1 MRAAAPT
8 AVALLLLACSPGPR
22 DPAPAPHAAP
32 APSAAALAAPPPAP
46 PCARHGTGPAPAPLD
61 PTHAGSG
68 VALAGLGG
76 RTLAFIADE
85 DDAALHTVDLDA
97 RSAIAR
103 TPLAG
108 RPAQVI
114 VLGDGR
120 VVASL
125 RDRGLLEVLEPV
137 DAAAPLARRCLVPVA
152 SEPVGLA
159 MTPDRATLLVASRWG
174 HALTSFATV
183 DLRPLGELPLARDP
197 SAVVASADGQ
207 RAFVSHAVGGR
218 ISVVA
223 LGEGGAPTEA
233 RELSTDGVE
242 WRFRPLLSKKFM
254 SSAFPP
260 DPPRPPAPAPSASAR
275 RAAFAPSG
283 GAPVV
288 SRVERRGSQGFALAR
303 APSGAVFAPIALVDP
318 GPETRGSGGYGGA
331 RAQTVIEH
339 IAVVDA
345 KGGRADVP
353 PVSSSLGTLGCQLPR
368 AAAIEPGEEVLL
380 VTCLGRD
387 EVIAYDARA
396 QIPGQPPQVG
406 SVRDRELFRARV
418 GAGPT
423 AIAVDSAR
431 RRAVVFSR
439 FDGELT
445 ILPAARDPGPTEY
458 RAPSK
463 EPAGEL
469 PVIVLPRASRLD
481 ELRAEGQRL
490 FHAAG
495 DRRTAFDGRACASCH
510 PDGRDDALTW
520 STPEGP
526 RQTPMLMGRL
536 DGTAPYGWEGDKKDL
551 EGHFARTLSR
561 LGGSGLRPDER
572 DALFAYLRGMA
583 PPGEATA
590 LAAEE
595 RAVTVTPPP
604 AARGGAAAS
613 AARGAA
619 AASAAARADLVARGD
634 ALFHSSK
641 AGCSNCHLG
650 DELTTD
656 GARHDVRSA
665 TRFDAARAFET
676 PSLRF
681 VGRSAPY
688 YHDGRYPTLLALV
701 EGVDGTMGHTAHL
714 SADDRRALVTYL
726 ESL

>member
-1 MRAAAPT
+1 MRAASPT
-8 AVALLLLACSPGPR
+8 ALALLLLACSSTPR
-22 DPAPAPHAAP
+22 DP
-32 APSAAALAAPPPAP
+32 APPPAP
-46 PCARHGTGPAPAPLD
+46 PPPSAPAAAELPPASPCARRGAGPAPAPLD

-76 RTLAFIADE
+76 RTLAFVADE
-85 DDAALHTVDLDA
+85 DDGAIHTVDLDA
-97 RSAIAR
+97 RAAIAR

-125 RDRGLLEVLEPV
+125 RDRGLLEVLEPG
-137 DAAAPLARRCLVPVA
+137 DAAAPLARRCLVTVA

-174 HALTSFATV
+174 HALTSLATA
-183 DLRPLGELPLARDP
+183 DLRRLGELPLARDP
-197 SAVVASADGQ
+197 SAVVASADGA

-218 ISVVA
+218 VSVVT
-223 LGEGGAPTEA
+223 LGEGGAPTGA
-233 RELSTDGVE
+233 RELSTDGAE
-242 WRFRPLLSKKFM
+242 WRFQTMLSKK
-254 SSAFPP
+254 SSLQA
-260 DPPRPPAPAPSASAR
+260 PRPSAPAPSASAR
-275 RAAFAPSG
+275 SPGFDPLDDLLSLARPRSA
-283 GAPVV
+283 
-288 SRVERRGSQGFALAR
+288 RVERRGSQGFALAR
-303 APSGAVFAPIALVDP
+303 AANGAVFAPIALVDP
-318 GPETRGSGGYGGA
+318 GPATGGGGYGSA
-331 RAQTVIEH
+331 RVPTVIEH
-339 IAVVDA
+339 IAVIDA
-345 KGGRADVP
+345 SGERADVP
-353 PVSSSLGTLGCQLPR
+353 PVSSHLGTQGCHLPR

-380 VTCLGRD
+380 VACLGLD

-396 QIPGQPPQVG
+396 QVPGQPPRVG

-445 ILPAARDPGPTEY
+445 ILPAARDPGPTEI

-463 EPAGEL
+463 ELAGEL
-469 PVIVLPRASRLD
+469 PVVVLPRASRLD
-481 ELRAEGQRL
+481 EQRAEGQRL

-495 DRRTAFDGRACASCH
+495 GRRIAFDGRACASCH

-536 DGTAPYGWEGDKKDL
+536 AGTAPYGWEGDKKDL
-551 EGHFARTLSR
+551 EGHFARTMSR
-561 LGGSGLRPDER
+561 LGGTGLRADER
-572 DALFAYLRGMA
+572 DAIFAYLRGMER
-583 PPGEATA
+583 PGEAA
-590 LAAEE
+590 VSSAPAEE
-595 RAVTVTPPP
+595 RAVTVGPQPP
-604 AARGGAAAS
+604 AVQAGAVTAGARE
-613 AARGAA
+613 
-619 AASAAARADLVARGD
+619 AAARADLAARGD
-634 ALFHSSK
+634 ALFHSTG
-641 AGCSNCHLG
+641 AGCSSCHLG

-665 TRFDAARAFET
+665 TRFEAVRAFDT

-681 VGRSAPY
+681 IGRSAPY
-688 YHDGRYPTLLALV
+688 YHDGRYATLLALV

-714 SADDRRALVTYL
+714 SGEDRRALIAYL

>member
-8 AVALLLLACSPGPR
+8 AVALLLLACTPGAR
-22 DPAPAPHAAP
+22 DPAPTPTTP
-32 APSAAALAAPPPAP
+32 PAAALAAPPSPP
-46 PCARHGTGPAPAPLD
+46 PCARRGAGPAPAPLD

-68 VALAGLGG
+68 VALAGLGD
-76 RTLAFIADE
+76 RTLAFVADE
-85 DDAALHTVDLDA
+85 DDAALHTVDLDT

-125 RDRGLLEVLEPV
+125 RDRGLLEVLEAA

-159 MTPDRATLLVASRWG
+159 MTPDRATLLVASRWD
-174 HALTSFATV
+174 HALTSFATD
-183 DLRPLGELPLARDP
+183 DLRRLGELPLARDP
-197 SAVVASADGQ
+197 GAVVASADGQ

-223 LGEGGAPTEA
+223 LGEGGAPTGA

-242 WRFRPLLSKKFM
+242 WRPQPLLSKKFM
-254 SSAFPP
+254 SIALPP
-260 DPPRPPAPAPSASAR
+260 EPLRPPASSAPTPSASAR
-275 RAAFAPSG
+275 RAAFDPFG

-288 SRVERRGSQGFALAR
+288 ARRPASRVARRGSQGFALAR

-345 KGGRADVP
+345 AGERADVP

-396 QIPGQPPQVG
+396 QIPGQPPRVG

-445 ILPAARDPGPTEY
+445 ILPAARDPGPTEH

-469 PVIVLPRASRLD
+469 PVVVLPRASRLD

-551 EGHFARTLSR
+551 EGHFARTMSR

-583 PPGEATA
+583 PPGEAAA

-595 RAVTVTPPP
+595 RAVTVVPP
-604 AARGGAAAS
+604 AAS
-613 AARGAA
+613 A
-619 AASAAARADLVARGD
+619 AAARADLVARGD

-641 AGCSNCHLG
+641 AGCSSCHLG

-681 VGRSAPY
+681 IGRSAPY

-701 EGVDGTMGHTAHL
+701 EGVGDTMGHTAHL

>member
-1 MRAAAPT
+1 MRAASPT
-8 AVALLLLACSPGPR
+8 ALAFLVLACASAPR
-22 DPAPAPHAAP
+22 DPAPAP
-32 APSAAALAAPPPAP
+32 APPPPSAP
-46 PCARHGTGPAPAPLD
+46 AAAELPPASPCARRGAGPAPAPLD

-76 RTLAFIADE
+76 RTLAFVADE
-85 DDAALHTVDLDA
+85 DDGAIHTVDLDA
-97 RSAIAR
+97 RAAIAR

-125 RDRGLLEVLEPV
+125 RDRGLLEVLEPG

-174 HALTSFATV
+174 HALTSLATD
-183 DLRPLGELPLARDP
+183 DLRRLGELPLARDP
-197 SAVVASADGQ
+197 SAVVASADGA

-218 ISVVA
+218 ISVVT
-223 LGEGGAPTEA
+223 LGEGGAPTGA
-233 RELSTDGVE
+233 RELSTDGAE
-242 WRFRPLLSKKFM
+242 WRFQTVLSKKFRLPAPLP
-254 SSAFPP
+254 S
-260 DPPRPPAPAPSASAR
+260 APAPSASAR
-275 RAAFAPSG
+275 SAAFDPFDDGPVLARRPS
-283 GAPVV
+283 A
-288 SRVERRGSQGFALAR
+288 RVERRGSQGFALAR
-303 APSGAVFAPIALVDP
+303 AANGAVFAPIALVDP
-318 GPETRGSGGYGGA
+318 GPATGGGGYGSA
-331 RAQTVIEH
+331 RVQTMIEH

-345 KGGRADVP
+345 NGEQADVP
-353 PVSSSLGTLGCQLPR
+353 PVSSHLGTQGCHLPR

-380 VTCLGRD
+380 VACLGLD

-396 QIPGQPPQVG
+396 QVPGQPPRVG
-406 SVRDRELFRARV
+406 PVRDRELFRARV

-439 FDGELT
+439 FDGALT
-445 ILPAARDPGPTEY
+445 LLPAARDPGPTKI

-463 EPAGEL
+463 ELAGEL
-469 PVIVLPRASRLD
+469 PVVVLPRASRLD
-481 ELRAEGQRL
+481 AQRAEGQRL

-495 DRRTAFDGRACASCH
+495 GRRIAFDGRACASCH

-536 DGTAPYGWEGDKKDL
+536 AGTAPYGWEGDKKDL
-551 EGHFARTLSR
+551 EGHFARTMSR
-561 LGGSGLRPDER
+561 LGGTGLRADER
-572 DALFAYLRGMA
+572 DAIFAYLGGMER
-583 PPGEATA
+583 PGEAAVLT
-590 LAAEE
+590 AEE
-595 RAVTVTPPP
+595 RAVAVGPLPP
-604 AARGGAAAS
+604 AVQAGATTAGARE
-613 AARGAA
+613 
-619 AASAAARADLVARGD
+619 AAARADLAARGD
-634 ALFHSSK
+634 ALFHSTR
-641 AGCSNCHLG
+641 AGCSSCHLG

-665 TRFDAARAFET
+665 TRFEAVRAFDT

-688 YHDGRYPTLLALV
+688 YHDGRYATLLALV

-714 SADDRRALVTYL
+714 SAEDRRALIVYL

>member
-8 AVALLLLACSPGPR
+8 AVAVLLLACSPGSR
-22 DPAPAPHAAP
+22 DPAPAPLAP
-32 APSAAALAAPPPAP
+32 PAAALAAPPPAP
-46 PCARHGTGPAPAPLD
+46 PCARRGAGPAPAPLD

-76 RTLAFIADE
+76 RTLAFVADE

-174 HALTSFATV
+174 HALTSFATA

-218 ISVVA
+218 VSVIS

-242 WRFRPLLSKKFM
+242 WRVQPTLSKK
-254 SSAFPP
+254 SSSIDFI
-260 DPPRPPAPAPSASAR
+260 PASPMPSASAR
-275 RAAFAPSG
+275 SAAFAPLGS
-283 GAPVV
+283 APALGHRPS
-288 SRVERRGSQGFALAR
+288 SRVARRGSQGFALAR
-303 APSGAVFAPIALVDP
+303 APGGAVFAPIALVDP
-318 GPETRGSGGYGGA
+318 GPEARGGGYGGA

-345 KGGRADVP
+345 KGERADVP
-353 PVSSSLGTLGCQLPR
+353 PVSSHLGTLGCQLPR
-368 AAAIEPGEEVLL
+368 AAAIEPGEQVLL

-396 QIPGQPPQVG
+396 QIPGQPPRVG

-445 ILPAARDPGPTEY
+445 ILPAARDPGPTEH

-463 EPAGEL
+463 EITGEL

-481 ELRAEGQRL
+481 ERRAEGQRL

-495 DRRTAFDGRACASCH
+495 GRRTAFDGRACASCH

-536 DGTAPYGWEGDKKDL
+536 DGSAPYGWEGDKKDL

-583 PPGEATA
+583 PPGEAAA

-595 RAVTVTPPP
+595 RAVTVAPPP
-604 AARGGAAAS
+604 AASGAPL
-613 AARGAA
+613 GE
-619 AASAAARADLVARGD
+619 AAARADLAARGD
-634 ALFHSSK
+634 ALFHSTE
-641 AGCSNCHLG
+641 AGCSSCHLG

-688 YHDGRYPTLLALV
+688 YHDGRYPTLLALI
-701 EGVDGTMGHTAHL
+701 EGVGDTMGHTAHL
-714 SADDRRALVTYL
+714 SADDRRALATYL

>member
-1 MRAAAPT
+1 MRAASPT
-8 AVALLLLACSPGPR
+8 ALAFLLLACSSTPR
-22 DPAPAPHAAP
+22 DPAP
-32 APSAAALAAPPPAP
+32 PSAPPPPSAP
-46 PCARHGTGPAPAPLD
+46 AAAELPPASPCARRGAGPAPAPLD

-76 RTLAFIADE
+76 RTLAFVADE
-85 DDAALHTVDLDA
+85 DDGAIHTVDLDA
-97 RSAIAR
+97 RAAIAR

-125 RDRGLLEVLEPV
+125 RDRGLLEVLEPG

-174 HALTSFATV
+174 HALTSLATA
-183 DLRPLGELPLARDP
+183 DLRRLGELPLARDP
-197 SAVVASADGQ
+197 SAVVASADGA

-218 ISVVA
+218 VSVVT
-223 LGEGGAPTEA
+223 LGEGGAPTGA
-233 RELSTDGVE
+233 RELSTDGAE
-242 WRFRPLLSKKFM
+242 WRFQTMLSKK
-254 SSAFPP
+254 SSLQA
-260 DPPRPPAPAPSASAR
+260 PRPSAPAPSASAR
-275 RAAFAPSG
+275 SPGFDPLDDLLSMARPRSA
-283 GAPVV
+283 
-288 SRVERRGSQGFALAR
+288 RVERRGSQGFALAR
-303 APSGAVFAPIALVDP
+303 AANGAVFAPIALVDP
-318 GPETRGSGGYGGA
+318 GPATGGGGYGSA
-331 RAQTVIEH
+331 RVQTVIEH

-345 KGGRADVP
+345 HGAQADVP
-353 PVSSSLGTLGCQLPR
+353 PVSSHLGTQGCHLPR

-380 VTCLGRD
+380 VACLGLD

-396 QIPGQPPQVG
+396 QIPGQPPRVG

-439 FDGELT
+439 FDGALT
-445 ILPAARDPGPTEY
+445 LLPAARDPGPTRI

-463 EPAGEL
+463 ELAGEL
-469 PVIVLPRASRLD
+469 PVVVLPRASRLD
-481 ELRAEGQRL
+481 AQRAEGQRL

-495 DRRTAFDGRACASCH
+495 GRRIAFDGRACASCH

-551 EGHFARTLSR
+551 EGHFARTMSR
-561 LGGSGLRPDER
+561 LGGTGLRADER
-572 DALFAYLRGMA
+572 DAIFAYLHGMER
-583 PPGEATA
+583 PGEAAVLT
-590 LAAEE
+590 AEE
-595 RAVTVTPPP
+595 RAVTVGPLPP
-604 AARGGAAAS
+604 AVQAGAATA
-613 AARGAA
+613 GAA
-619 AASAAARADLVARGD
+619 TAGAREAAARADLAARGD
-634 ALFHSSK
+634 ALFHSTR
-641 AGCSNCHLG
+641 AGCSSCHLG

-665 TRFDAARAFET
+665 TRFEAVRAFDT

-688 YHDGRYPTLLALV
+688 YHDGRYATLLALV

-714 SADDRRALVTYL
+714 SAEDRRALIAYL

>member
-1 MRAAAPT
+1 MRAASPT
-8 AVALLLLACSPGPR
+8 ALAFLLLACASTPR
-22 DPAPAPHAAP
+22 DPAPAPAPPPSAP
-32 APSAAALAAPPPAP
+32 AAAELPPAP
-46 PCARHGTGPAPAPLD
+46 PCARRGAGPAPAPLD

-68 VALAGLGG
+68 VALADLAG
-76 RTLAFIADE
+76 RTLAFVADE
-85 DDAALHTVDLDA
+85 DDGAIHTVDLDA
-97 RSAIAR
+97 RAAIAR

-125 RDRGLLEVLEPV
+125 RDRGLLEVLEPG

-174 HALTSFATV
+174 HALTSLATA
-183 DLRPLGELPLARDP
+183 DLQRLGELPLARDP
-197 SAVVASADGQ
+197 SAVVASADGA

-218 ISVVA
+218 ISVVT
-223 LGEGGAPTEA
+223 LGPGGAPAGA
-233 RELSTDGVE
+233 RELSTDGAE
-242 WRFRPLLSKKFM
+242 WRAQTVLSKKA
-254 SSAFPP
+254 SLPGPLPS
-260 DPPRPPAPAPSASAR
+260 APAPSSGFDPLDDVLSLPRRPSA
-275 RAAFAPSG
+275 
-283 GAPVV
+283 
-288 SRVERRGSQGFALAR
+288 RVERRGSQGFALAR
-303 APSGAVFAPIALVDP
+303 AANGAVFAPIALVDP
-318 GPETRGSGGYGGA
+318 GPETGGGGYGSA
-331 RAQTVIEH
+331 RVQTVIEH

-345 KGGRADVP
+345 NGERADVP
-353 PVSSSLGTLGCQLPR
+353 PVSRHLGTQGCHLPR
-368 AAAIEPGEEVLL
+368 AAALEPGEEVLL
-380 VTCLGRD
+380 VACLGLD

-396 QIPGQPPQVG
+396 QIPGQPPRVG

-445 ILPAARDPGPTEY
+445 LLPAARDPGPTEI

-463 EPAGEL
+463 QLAGEL
-469 PVIVLPRASRLD
+469 PVVVLPRASRLD
-481 ELRAEGQRL
+481 EQRAEGQRL

-495 DRRTAFDGRACASCH
+495 GRRIAFDGRACASCH

-526 RQTPMLMGRL
+526 RQTPVLMGRL
-536 DGTAPYGWEGDKKDL
+536 VGTAPYGWEGDKKDL
-551 EGHFARTLSR
+551 EGHFARTMSR
-561 LGGSGLRPDER
+561 LGGTGLRADER
-572 DALFAYLRGMA
+572 DAIFAYLRGMER
-583 PPGEATA
+583 PGEAA
-590 LAAEE
+590 ASPAPAEE
-595 RAVTVTPPP
+595 RAVPVGPLPP
-604 AARGGAAAS
+604 AVQAGAAT
-613 AARGAA
+613 AA
-619 AASAAARADLVARGD
+619 AGEAAARADLAARGD
-634 ALFHSSK
+634 VLFHSAG
-641 AGCSNCHLG
+641 AGCSSCHLG

-665 TRFDAARAFET
+665 TRFEAVRAFDT

-688 YHDGRYPTLLALV
+688 YHDGRYATLLALV

-714 SADDRRALVTYL
+714 SAEERRALVAYL